1 MVRRKER
8 EGEGSEEEDLAGK
21 ALVEEEMRVV
31 EEVTEAIVSL
41 FAVSDEKLICGVST
55 TFSR

>member
-31 EEVTEAIVSL
+31 EEVTDAIV
-41 FAVSDEKLICGVST
+41 
-55 TFSR
+55 